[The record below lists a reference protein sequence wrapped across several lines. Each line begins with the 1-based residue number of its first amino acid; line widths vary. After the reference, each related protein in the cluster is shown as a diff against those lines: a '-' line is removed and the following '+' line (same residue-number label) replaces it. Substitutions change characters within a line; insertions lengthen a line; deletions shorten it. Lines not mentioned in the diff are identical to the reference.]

1 MSEAPKDGKHVEYV
15 FYENGQKE
23 GEVHF
28 KNGKLDGLSTLW
40 HENGQKADEI
50 PYKNGKTDGLWTQWY
65 ENGQKKVERHY
76 KDGKEVSR
84 KEF

>member
-1 MSEAPKDGKHVEYV
+1 MKGQFYENVQQTNTMESLLMSEAPKDGKHVEYV

-28 KNGKLDGLSTLW
+28 KNGKLDGLWTEW
-40 HENGQKADEI
+40 DED
-50 PYKNGKTDGLWTQWY
+50 GKKTREIQ
-65 ENGQKKVERHY
+65 Y
-76 KDGKEVSR
+76 KDNKEVSS